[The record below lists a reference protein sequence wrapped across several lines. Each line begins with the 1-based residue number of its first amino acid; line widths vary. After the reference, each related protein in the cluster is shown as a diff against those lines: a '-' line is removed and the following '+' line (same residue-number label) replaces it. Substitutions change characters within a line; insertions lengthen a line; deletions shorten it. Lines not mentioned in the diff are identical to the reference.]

1 MKTLRVRI
9 ARVRGARDAD
19 IPLPG
24 FATPGSVGADLH
36 AALEGELALAPG
48 ERALIPTGLALA
60 LEPGYEAQIRPRSG
74 LALEHGISLPNAPGT
89 VDSDYRGEIQIIVQ
103 NGGQQPVTLRRGDR
117 IAQLV
122 VAPVVHPLWEEVDE
136 VEDLGATE
144 RGAGGFGHSGRT
156 PRTR

>member
-1 MKTLRVRI
+1 MKTQRVRI
-9 ARVRGARDAD
+9 ARLRGARDAD
-19 IPLPG
+19 IPLPA
-24 FATPGSVGADLH
+24 FATPGSLGDDLH
-36 AALEGELALAPG
+36 AALEGELALARG